1 MKATILLVEDDRLVL
16 YTLARGLRDA
26 GYHVLEADSAEV
38 AMQICAETCPDL
50 ALLDMRLPDMSGIEF
65 ARWLKATLAVPFLF
79 LSAYSDTETVN
90 VAAEMGALGYLVK
103 PLDVP
108 QVLPAIPTAL
118 QRAKEIKQLIQSE
131 LDLSMALK
139 TSRKVSMAV
148 GILMQRCGLGADQTF
163 NALRAYSRSNR
174 IRLVDLADQ
183 VVLQGLEI
191 NLHSYLPE

>member
-26 GYHVLEADSAEV
+26 GYHVLEADSAEA

-50 ALLDMRLPDMSGIEF
+50 ALLDMRLPDMSGMEF

-139 TSRKVSMAV
+139 TSRKVSMAI
-148 GILMQRCGLGADQTF
+148 GILMQRCGFGADQTF

-191 NLHSYLPE
+191 DLHSYLQE

>member
-65 ARWLKATLAVPFLF
+65 AQWLKATLAVPFLF

-139 TSRKVSMAV
+139 TSRKVSMAI

-191 NLHSYLPE
+191 DLHSYLQE